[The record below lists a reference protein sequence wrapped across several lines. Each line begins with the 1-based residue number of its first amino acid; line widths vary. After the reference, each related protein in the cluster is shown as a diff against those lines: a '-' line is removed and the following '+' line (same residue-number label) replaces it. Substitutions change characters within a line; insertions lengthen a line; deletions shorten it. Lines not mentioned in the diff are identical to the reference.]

1 MEDGCGGGVG
11 TEVGPETRACKGP
24 KMVCPWDSTVQGSL
38 VFIFMAFYMGSAK
51 ALNKLPR
58 L

>member
-1 MEDGCGGGVG
+1 MWWRGGDG
-11 TEVGPETRACKGP
+11 RARDQSLWGP

-51 ALNKLPR
+51 ALDKLPR